1 MGSKRGLQ
9 AELCLSWLRAL
20 RPGLR
25 TWTLI
30 EAQHLLTL
38 AIMGAPVTFRKDV
51 AGRRL
56 FRPPGERVTSPWLL
70 CHLAVH

>member
-1 MGSKRGLQ
+1 MGSKRGVQ

-38 AIMGAPVTFRKDV
+38 AIMGAP
-51 AGRRL
+51 ARL
-56 FRPPGERVTSPWLL
+56 CPCP
-70 CHLAVH
+70 A